1 MIGAALLAAIAAG
14 TVAGAHVLSGARW
27 PWRTPRTAIAL
38 WQALGLAWGI
48 ATIGTLLSVAL
59 LPYGDGIAGGLRL
72 LTEDSGTRLGVL
84 QVVALLSAF
93 AIVAVLVAMLLFA
106 VFRVVRARRRHRALL
121 ALVAHG
127 EPDGTLVLD
136 HPAAAA
142 YCVPGVRSAKVVVS
156 AGTLRLLDEA
166 ELAAVLDHE
175 RAHARERHDLVLL
188 PFSSL
193 RQIFPRFG
201 LVGRSLDAVELL
213 IEMAAD
219 DRARRHR
226 PPHEL
231 ATALLRFAA
240 ARPAAAPSGAL
251 AAVGAQDTAQDT
263 QVQNPQAPA
272 PRPPAPRP
280 PAPGGP
286 EAAGRTFSPDA
297 TAASPVLARVSR
309 LVEPAPSGPAT
320 QVVVLAAASLLT
332 VIPPLLYAL
341 PH

>member
-1 MIGAALLAAIAAG
+1 MIGAALLATIAAG
-14 TVAGAHVLSGARW
+14 TVVGAHVLSRARW

-48 ATIGTLLSVAL
+48 ATIGTLLSVGL
-59 LPYGDGIAGGLRL
+59 LPYGDGIAGGLHGL
-72 LTEDSGTRLGVL
+72 AGDSGTRLGLL
-84 QVVALLSAF
+84 QLTSLLCALSLA
-93 AIVAVLVAMLLFA
+93 AVLPAMLLFA

-121 ALVAHG
+121 ALVARG

-142 YCVPGVRSAKVVVS
+142 YCVPGMRSAKVVVS
-156 AGTLRLLDEA
+156 AGTMRLLDEA
-166 ELAAVLDHE
+166 ELAAVLEHE

-193 RQIFPRFG
+193 RQVFPRFG
-201 LVGRSLDAVELL
+201 LVSRSLDAVELL
-213 IEMAAD
+213 IEMTAD

-226 PPHEL
+226 PPREL

-251 AAVGAQDTAQDT
+251 AAVGKAQPAGHAGS
-263 QVQNPQAPA
+263 VPSSSRPFAP
-272 PRPPAPRP
+272 
-280 PAPGGP
+280 
-286 EAAGRTFSPDA
+286 EA

-309 LVEPAPSGPAT
+309 LVEPSPTHPAIR
-320 QVVVLAAASLLT
+320 AAILVAAILIA